1 MERATPSDDQGKVNP
16 SQGLAFL
23 FALIIG
29 LSLGALGSGGSIVTL
44 PVLVYVAHINPKSAI
59 GMSMAIVGATSMVAG
74 LLHWR
79 RGRFHTK
86 AALLLGLTGMA
97 TAYLGS
103 AFTHLV
109 SSSALLLMFAAIM
122 LLVGLTM
129 LRGGFQGLTPGQ
141 CRPLRCAAV
150 GVAVGVLTGF
160 LGVGG
165 GFLIVP
171 ALVLFAGVDTKKA
184 VGTSLAII
192 ALNSFAGLFGQLRY
206 APVDWRLTAEFT
218 LLALAGMLIGF
229 ALSNRVSE
237 PALRKAFAVLLLVVA
252 VTVAGLVLVRA

>member
-1 MERATPSDDQGKVNP
+1 MNP

-44 PVLVYVAHINPKSAI
+44 PVLVYVAHINPKSAV
-59 GMSMAIVGATSMVAG
+59 GMSMAIVGATSMVAAF
-74 LLHWR
+74 LHWQ
-79 RGRFHTK
+79 RGRFHKK
-86 AALLLGLTGMA
+86 AALLLGVTGMGG
-97 TAYLGS
+97 AYLGS

-109 SSSALLLMFAAIM
+109 SSSTLLLMFAAIM
-122 LLVGLTM
+122 LTVGLIM
-129 LRGGFQGLTPGQ
+129 LRGGFQGLTPGE

-150 GVAVGVLTGF
+150 GAAVGVLTGF

-171 ALVLFAGVDTKKA
+171 ALVLFAGLDTKKA

-192 ALNSFAGLFGQLRY
+192 AMNSFSGLFGQLRY
-206 APVDWRLTAEFT
+206 ASVDWQLTAGFT
-218 LLALAGMLIGF
+218 VLALAGMLIGL
-229 ALSNRVSE
+229 ALSSRVSE
-237 PALRKAFAVLLLVVA
+237 PALRRAFAVLLLIVA
-252 VTVAGLVLVRA
+252 VTVAGLVLF

>member
-1 MERATPSDDQGKVNP
+1 MIPSH
-16 SQGLAFL
+16 GLAFL

-29 LSLGALGSGGSIVTL
+29 LSLGALGSGGSIITL
-44 PVLVYVAHINPKSAI
+44 PVLVYVARINPKSAV
-59 GMSMAIVGATSMVAG
+59 GMSMAIVGVTSMVAG

-79 RGRFHTK
+79 RGRLHTT
-86 AALLLGLTGMA
+86 AALLLGVTGMG

-109 SSSALLLMFAAIM
+109 SSSALLLIFAAIM
-122 LLVGLTM
+122 FIVGSIM
-129 LRGGFQGLTPGQ
+129 LRGGFHELTPGQ
-141 CRPLRCAAV
+141 CRPLRCAVV
-150 GVAVGVLTGF
+150 GAAVGVLTGF

-206 APVDWRLTAEFT
+206 APVDWLLTAEFT
-218 LLALAGMLIGF
+218 LLALAGMLLGF

-252 VTVAGLVLVRA
+252 VSVAGLVVVRA

>member
-1 MERATPSDDQGKVNP
+1 MNP

-23 FALIIG
+23 FALLIG

-44 PVLVYVAHINPKSAI
+44 PVLVYVAHINPKSAV

-74 LLHWR
+74 FMHWR
-79 RGRFHTK
+79 QGRFHNK
-86 AALLLGLTGMA
+86 AALLLGTTGMG

-122 LLVGLTM
+122 LIVGLIM

-141 CRPLRCAAV
+141 CRPIRCGAV
-150 GVAVGVLTGF
+150 GAAVGVLTGF

-171 ALVLFAGVDTKKA
+171 ALVLFAGLETRKA

-192 ALNSFAGLFGQLRY
+192 ALNSFSGLIGQLRY
-206 APVDWRLTAEFT
+206 APVDWQLTAEFT
-218 LLALAGMLIGF
+218 VLALAGMLIGF

-237 PALRKAFAVLLLVVA
+237 PTLRKTFAVFLLIVA
-252 VTVAGLVLVRA
+252 VTVAGLVLFRAG